1 MKQNRI
7 YKMAIAAMIAA
18 MYAAVSLALAP
29 ISFGTV
35 QMRIAEALT
44 LLPVFDPVMILGV
57 SLGCFVTNMVGF
69 FTGADILGWLDIP
82 FGTMATVIA
91 AFLSY
96 WMRNVRIQGLPVLS
110 AVPPV
115 LVNAVIIGGELTYLI
130 AGCFQWDIFAIQAFS
145 VGIGELISCFAL
157 GLPLVWFLEKTGVV
171 KKMLPCQKSGLPSHE
186 GAL

>member
-96 WMRNVRIQGLPVLS
+96 WMRNVRIKGLPVLS

-115 LVNAVIIGGELTYLI
+115 LANAVMIGGELTYLI

-171 KKMLPCQKSGLPSHE
+171 KKMLPYQKSGLPSHE